1 MNWQPA
7 IASEQRELEA
17 LKAKALKMAQEIRKR
32 EMAIEF
38 MKTMQQKSPQKR
50 KEKANESH
58 D

>member
-38 MKTMQQKSPQKR
+38 MKTMQQKITA
-50 KEKANESH
+50 KAEGE
-58 D
+58 

>member
-17 LKAKALKMAQEIRKR
+17 LKEKAQKMAQEIRKR

-38 MKTMQQKSPQKR
+38 MKTMQQKITA
-50 KEKANESH
+50 KAEGEGK
-58 D
+58 